1 MTGGAYR
8 RMKTMTAAHAK
19 PGKDRRPGPAEN
31 TQKEGGEEAMKTVQQ
46 IMQVGNAQANIQN
59 FRYMQEHYTYD
70 QKVRHAKNVAVSFEE
85 QCWARELNCHVS
97 VGGLDSI
104 TLHYFLEECGHL
116 CAHVSAVP
124 PWSRRACR
132 RSINKSPP
140 RWKRAYPEKE
150 WLGGHMALPQ
160 EEIDAISDPIL
171 RAEEQARL
179 DKCAT
184 LPRMYFLKPLM
195 PKTKVIEKFGWP
207 VLSKEIA
214 GKISLL
220 QNPTEQNA
228 TVRHA
233 ILTGETG
240 EYGGW
245 QKDSRMK
252 LSDKW
257 LQKFGGADPAG
268 AAKGYQAAPF
278 KVSERCCYYL
288 KEKPCDDWAKKAQQ
302 RAVPGAYGQR
312 RRPPT
317 KKPDDARMQL
327 LWQVH
332 DPQRPFCDFL
342 PTGSFAAGH

>member
-1 MTGGAYR
+1 
-8 RMKTMTAAHAK
+8 
-19 PGKDRRPGPAEN
+19 
-31 TQKEGGEEAMKTVQQ
+31 MKTVQQ
-46 IMQVGNAQANIQN
+46 IMQEGNAQANIQN

-104 TLHYFLEECGHL
+104 TLHYFLEECGI
-116 CAHVSAVP
+116 CVPCVSCSTLEQKGVQAVHKQIAAEMEA
-124 PWSRRACR
+124 R
-132 RSINKSPP
+132 
-140 RWKRAYPEKE
+140 YPEKE